1 MQITND
7 PKAPFTVAD
16 VDGNEHQYTP
26 YSLYE
31 EMLCEAE
38 NLFGRR
44 GTKYEFLGI
53 EHHDKGPSIWFPD
66 ENRIEKFIIQL
77 NFNIH
82 DNSLCYQLA
91 HETLHSLAPQRIE
104 DTNNFEEGIA
114 VYFSG
119 YYIKKIM
126 KLNWTPSI
134 KHNYKEVFQRVK
146 SLINSNSKSF
156 RRLKRIRENNEG
168 LSFSKL
174 NDKQLRSV
182 FPKAKRN
189 DIRYLK
195 EGFKGCD

>member
-66 ENRIEKFIIQL
+66 ENRIEKFTIQL
-77 NFNIH
+77 NLNKVGESICF
-82 DNSLCYQLA
+82 QLA
-91 HETLHSLAPQRIE
+91 QETLHSLAPQRIE
-104 DTNNFEEGIA
+104 DTNNFEEGISI
-114 VYFSG
+114 YFALH
-119 YYIKKIM
+119 YLKKVM
-126 KLNWTPSI
+126 KLNWNPNMKS
-134 KHNYKEVFQRVK
+134 NYKEAYLRVK
-146 SLINSNSKSF
+146 SLINNNNNSKSII
-156 RRLKRIRENNEG
+156 RL
-168 LSFSKL
+168 SKF
-174 NDKQLRSV
+174 Q
-182 FPKAKRN
+182 
-189 DIRYLK
+189 Y
-195 EGFKGCD
+195 

>member
-16 VDGNEHQYTP
+16 VDGNEHQYTS

-38 NLFGRR
+38 NLFGHR

-91 HETLHSLAPQRIE
+91 QETLHSLAPQRIE
-104 DTNNFEEGIA
+104 DANNFEEGMSI
-114 VYFSG
+114 YFALH
-119 YYIKKIM
+119 YLKKVM
-126 KLNWTPSI
+126 KLNWNPNMKS
-134 KHNYKEVFQRVK
+134 NYKEAYLRVK
-146 SLINSNSKSF
+146 SLINNNSKSII
-156 RRLKRIRENNEG
+156 RLKRLREQEEP
-168 LSFSKL
+168 SFSKL
-174 NDKQLRSV
+174 DFKQLRRV
-182 FPKAKRN
+182 FPKAN
-189 DIRYLK
+189 LGDIRYLK
-195 EGFKGCD
+195 NMFV